1 MSRQAVLSALK
12 LTLSKGGGIK
22 AHGAH
27 SYVRQVP
34 QIGSGEA
41 IPLEP
46 PSLASPRQGERGG
59 GEGVASIP
67 LVDLSESQAAVFNL
81 SRCAS
86 FRIAMLR

>member
-1 MSRQAVLSALK
+1 MHHTVTTIRCTFLTTGRALEVECVKCCK
-12 LTLSKGGGIK
+12 LIM
-22 AHGAH
+22 
-27 SYVRQVP
+27 
-34 QIGSGEA
+34 GSGEA

-67 LVDLSESQAAVFNL
+67 LVDLSEVQAAVFNL

-86 FRIAMLR
+86 FRNVMLR